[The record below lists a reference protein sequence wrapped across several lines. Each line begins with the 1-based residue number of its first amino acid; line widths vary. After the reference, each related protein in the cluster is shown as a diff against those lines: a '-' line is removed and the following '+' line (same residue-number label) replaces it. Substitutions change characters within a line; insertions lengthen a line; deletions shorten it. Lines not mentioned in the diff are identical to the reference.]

1 MKELD
6 APRMTYEEVID
17 TLKGLAFG
25 SFDRT
30 TPKERE
36 ALDRAIRILEAEE

>member
-6 APRMTYEEVID
+6 ATRMTYEEVID
-17 TLKGLAFG
+17 TLKELAFG

-30 TPKERE
+30 TSKERE
-36 ALDRAIRILEAEE
+36 ALDRAIRILESED